1 MDVAEDLAQFSCRL
15 TRNDGSVW
23 RVTRIEFVNGTP
35 TVSGFPLGEDG
46 QKRDPSAPA
55 SAWLTD
61 EPLERGDRL
70 VWVDAA
76 GDKVWAFRVP
86 LGTSPGGA
94 ARTEAVE

>member
-1 MDVAEDLAQFSCRL
+1 MDVAQDLAQFSCRL
-15 TRNDGSVW
+15 VRNDGSVW

-46 QKRDPSAPA
+46 EKRDPTAPA

-70 VWVDAA
+70 TWLDAR
-76 GDKVWAFRVP
+76 GEKVWAFRVP
-86 LGTSPGGA
+86 LDASVKG
-94 ARTEAVE
+94 AVE